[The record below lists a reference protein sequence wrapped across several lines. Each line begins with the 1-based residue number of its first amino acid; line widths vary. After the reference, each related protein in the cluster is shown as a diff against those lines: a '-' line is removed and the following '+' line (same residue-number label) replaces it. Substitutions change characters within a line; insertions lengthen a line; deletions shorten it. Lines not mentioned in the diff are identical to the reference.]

1 MAVFKIAFLRKDSV
15 KYYDY
20 IVKWSNGVACKIVV
34 CFAAAFALH
43 CMYPDTSK
51 FHKALTV
58 LKSNKICV
66 RTYVAWRWWG
76 EGVLQKAL
84 DS

>member
-1 MAVFKIAFLRKDSV
+1 MAVFKIAFLRKDSI

-34 CFAAAFALH
+34 CYAAAFALH

-51 FHKALTV
+51 FH
-58 LKSNKICV
+58 
-66 RTYVAWRWWG
+66 
-76 EGVLQKAL
+76 
-84 DS
+84 